1 MNPVTKGERQTITCH
16 APAAT
21 GDPAQQRRLKMA
33 YEKYLRCGLETV
45 GPATDGAFD
54 GCCVCSRPLFSS
66 TLPEPASVDRAD
78 AERNRLAAQVTVLR
92 DALLAMRPGDDAG
105 GDVAF
110 GAGWLRGVI
119 DEALAVSDQKK
130 GSE

>member
-16 APAAT
+16 APAAM

-54 GCCVCSRPLFSS
+54 GYCVCSRPLFSS

-78 AERNRLAAQVTVLR
+78 AERNRLAAQVTVMR
-92 DALLAMRPGDDAG
+92 EALLAIRPGDAASIY
-105 GDVAF
+105 VTYETK
-110 GAGWLRGVI
+110 WLRGVI

>member
-21 GDPAQQRRLKMA
+21 GDHAQQRRLKMA

-78 AERNRLAAQVTVLR
+78 AERNRLAAQVTVMR
-92 DALLAMRPGDDAG
+92 EALLAIRPGDAASIY
-105 GDVAF
+105 VTYETK
-110 GAGWLRGVI
+110 WLRGVI

>member
-66 TLPEPASVDRAD
+66 TLPEPDSVDRAD
-78 AERNRLAAQVTVLR
+78 AERNRLAAQVTAMR
-92 DALLAMRPGDDAG
+92 EALLAIRPGDAASIY
-105 GDVAF
+105 VTYETK
-110 GAGWLRGVI
+110 WLRGVI

>member
-78 AERNRLAAQVTVLR
+78 AERNRLAAQVTVMR
-92 DALLAMRPGDDAG
+92 EALLAIRPGDAASIY
-105 GDVAF
+105 VTYETK
-110 GAGWLRGVI
+110 WLRGVI

>member
-16 APAAT
+16 APAAM

-54 GCCVCSRPLFSS
+54 GYCVCSRPLFSS

-92 DALLAMRPGDDAG
+92 DALLAMRPGN
-105 GDVAF
+105 DVKGHDSY
-110 GAGWLRGVI
+110 GAGWLRRKI
-119 DEALAVSDQKK
+119 DAALAASAQRR
-130 GSE
+130 GEE

>member
-1 MNPVTKGERQTITCH
+1 
-16 APAAT
+16 
-21 GDPAQQRRLKMA
+21 MA

-78 AERNRLAAQVTVLR
+78 AERNRLAAQVTVMR
-92 DALLAMRPGDDAG
+92 EALLAMRPGDDAG